1 MSADLELTGGAG
13 ALSPTGAASR
23 TGGLSVAERE
33 ELARTY
39 ARRARL
45 VSRAVGG
52 LLGLLTVAALAVI
65 VGLIGYIVYRGAP
78 SISWGFLTSLPQANM
93 TAGGIF
99 PALLGTLWLL
109 AGTALFVIPVGVSA
123 GIYLSEFSGKGRVSR
138 VIRLAISNMA
148 GVPSIVYGLFG
159 LALFVMLMG
168 MGRCVLAGSLTLA
181 CLTLPVVITSTEE
194 ALQQIPQDLRQAS
207 LALGA
212 TKMQG
217 IFKVILPAAFPGIC
231 TGCILGL
238 SRAAGETAPIM
249 LTAVAFSAPVASS
262 LMDQTM
268 ALPYH
273 LYIMAMQA
281 TVDAEGVIWGSALVL
296 VAGVCLLNMVVAIWR
311 ARQRKKVHW

>member
-1 MSADLELTGGAG
+1 MSADLELTGEGGVFAPSG
-13 ALSPTGAASR
+13 SATRL
-23 TGGLSVAERE
+23 GGLSVKERKN
-33 ELARTY
+33 LADKY
-39 ARRARL
+39 AARSKM
-45 VSRAVGG
+45 VSSIVRFV
-52 LLGLLTVAALAVI
+52 LGALTIITLAVI
-65 VGLIGYIVYRGAP
+65 VGLIGYIVYRGIGAVN
-78 SISWGFLTSLPQANM
+78 WEFLTAMPAANM

-99 PALLGTLWLL
+99 PAILGTLWLVL
-109 AGTALFVIPVGVSA
+109 GTAVFVIPVGVSA
-123 GIYLSEFSGKGRVSR
+123 GIYLSEFSGKSPVSR

-217 IFKVILPAAFPGIC
+217 ILKVVLPAAFPGIC

-262 LMDQTM
+262 VMDQTM

-273 LYIMAMQA
+273 IYIMAMQA
-281 TVDAEGVIWGSALVL
+281 TVDADGVIWGTALVL
-296 VAGVCLLNMVVAIWR
+296 VAGVCLLNMVVAVWR

>member
-1 MSADLELTGGAG
+1 MSAEFGLTGDGGAFT
-13 ALSPTGAASR
+13 PTGAASR
-23 TGGLSVAERE
+23 LGGLSAAERT
-33 ELARTY
+33 ELANTY
-39 ARRARL
+39 ARRSKV
-45 VSRAVGG
+45 VSTVVGG
-52 LLGLLTVAALAVI
+52 LLGALTLAALAV
-65 VGLIGYIVYRGAP
+65 VVSLIGYIVYRGAA
-78 SISWGFLTSLPQANM
+78 SVNWEFLTALPAANM

-99 PALLGTLWLL
+99 PAIIGTLWLL

-123 GIYLSEFSGKGRVSR
+123 GIYLSEFSGTGRVSR
-138 VIRLAISNMA
+138 LIRLAISNMA

-159 LALFVMLMG
+159 LALFVMLAG

-212 TKMQG
+212 AKMQT
-217 IFKVILPAAFPGIC
+217 ILKVILPAAFPGIC

-281 TVDAEGVIWGSALVL
+281 TVDADHVIWGSALVL
-296 VAGVCLLNMVVAIWR
+296 VAGVCLLNMAVALWR